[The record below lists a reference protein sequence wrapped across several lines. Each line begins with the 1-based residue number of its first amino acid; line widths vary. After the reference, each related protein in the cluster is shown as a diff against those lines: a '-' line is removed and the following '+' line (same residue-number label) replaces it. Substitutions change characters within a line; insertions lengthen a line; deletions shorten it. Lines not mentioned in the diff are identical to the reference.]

1 MFVCLRDRRERQRE
15 TERETERQREKQ
27 RDREGGGGGGGKKAA
42 SNIEIIEHFQ
52 AKKAVNVIFFLVI
65 CDH

>member
-1 MFVCLRDRRERQRE
+1 MFVCLRDRREGQRE
-15 TERETERQREKQ
+15 TERETERQR
-27 RDREGGGGGGGKKAA
+27 GGGGGGKKAA

-52 AKKAVNVIFFLVI
+52 AKKAVNAIFFLVI